1 MKPKIDINSD
11 LGESFG
17 SFKIGHD
24 AEIMPFITSANIACG
39 FHAGDPVVMARTVK
53 LAKENKVAIGAHPSF
68 PDLMGFGRRYM
79 ALSKEELKSIVIYQI
94 GALEAFAKAANTNL
108 QHIKPHGALYNA
120 AAKNEVYAKAT
131 IEAVLAVKP
140 NLAFFAL
147 ANSNIAKI
155 ATEAGLRVAHETFA
169 DRAYNPDGSLVSRN
183 VEGAVI
189 KDAKLVT
196 ERALKIVKSK
206 KVTAV
211 NGQIVKFG
219 KVHTICV
226 HGDTLNAVELAK
238 SLKKALLDADVEVAP
253 IGTFI

>member
-1 MKPKIDINSD
+1 M
-11 LGESFG
+11 
-17 SFKIGHD
+17 
-24 AEIMPFITSANIACG
+24 
-39 FHAGDPVVMARTVK
+39 
-53 LAKENKVAIGAHPSF
+53 
-68 PDLMGFGRRYM
+68 
-79 ALSKEELKSIVIYQI
+79 
-94 GALEAFAKAANTNL
+94 
-108 QHIKPHGALYNA
+108 
-120 AAKNEVYAKAT
+120 
-131 IEAVLAVKP
+131 
-140 NLAFFAL
+140 
-147 ANSNIAKI
+147 
-155 ATEAGLRVAHETFA
+155 
-169 DRAYNPDGSLVSRN
+169 
-183 VEGAVI
+183 EGAVI